1 MEDGRDL
8 LAVPI
13 SDAATVRRLLIEAAK
28 ARRDTSYADLLDMMG
43 HRFSRPKMRALC
55 KTLGAVDDAV
65 VARGEPELAV
75 LVVRQTDRLPGDGWW
90 VGEAARLG
98 YQGLWTGPE
107 AVEFIRKRQ
116 KLAFDYWAGP
126 EKAKKPKKAKKAAP
140 KKAKKKVSPRSRGR
154 NRGSSARNPAPRARP

>member
-13 SDAATVRRLLIEAAK
+13 SDAATVRRLLVEAAK
-28 ARRDTSYADLLDMMG
+28 ARRDTSYANLLDMMG

-55 KTLGAVDDAV
+55 KTLGAVDDAA
-65 VARGEPELAV
+65 VAAGEPELAV

-90 VGEAARLG
+90 VGGAARLG
-98 YQGLWTGPE
+98 YLGLWAGPE
-107 AVEFIRKRQ
+107 AVKFIRRRQ

-126 EKAKKPKKAKKAAP
+126 EKPKTAKAKKAPKKKLKRAAP
-140 KKAKKKVSPRSRGR
+140 KRRSG
-154 NRGSSARNPAPRARP
+154 

>member
-55 KTLGAVDDAV
+55 KTLGAVDDAAI
-65 VARGEPELAV
+65 ARGEPELAV
-75 LVVRQTDRLPGDGWW
+75 LVVRQSDRLPGDGWW
-90 VGEAARLG
+90 VGGAQRLG
-98 YQGLWTGPE
+98 YEGLWTGPE
-107 AVEFIRKRQ
+107 AVKFIRRQQ
-116 KLAFDYWAGP
+116 KLAFDYWSGP
-126 EKAKKPKKAKKAAP
+126 ARPKKAVKVKRRAP
-140 KKAKKKVSPRSRGR
+140 KRPANRRS
-154 NRGSSARNPAPRARP
+154 A